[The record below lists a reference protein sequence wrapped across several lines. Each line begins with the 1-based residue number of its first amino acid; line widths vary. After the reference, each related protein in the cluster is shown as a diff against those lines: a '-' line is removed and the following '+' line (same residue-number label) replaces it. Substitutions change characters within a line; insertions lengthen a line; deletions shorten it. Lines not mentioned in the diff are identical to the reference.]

1 MSASDSRDTTS
12 PAAVPHAEESRVHH
26 DLRLIF
32 EGACR
37 VTAPCFGAGLGM
49 GGPSLA
55 TSARRML
62 RESYP
67 ELTQQE
73 VSLLFSAVARFHQAN
88 RSD

>member
-1 MSASDSRDTTS
+1 MSASDSRDTPS
-12 PAAVPHAEESRVHH
+12 PAAVPHVEESH
-26 DLRLIF
+26 DLHRIF

-49 GGPSLA
+49 GGPSLT

-73 VSLLFSAVARFHQAN
+73 VSLLFSAVVRFHQFSRN
-88 RSD
+88 G